1 MNNGDI
7 NYRKQEVRPKGKKAK
22 IAKGLM
28 KALKKLKNRAGVEA
42 AGEKT
47 ERGREGDSEGQNST
61 SWRVIVLSPCA
72 QEGVVSSLMGRE

>member
-1 MNNGDI
+1 M
-7 NYRKQEVRPKGKKAK
+7 RPKGKKAK

-42 AGEKT
+42 AREKT

-72 QEGVVSSLMGRE
+72 QKGVVSSLMGRE